1 MKAYILRDIPD
12 HLWRFVRSQ
21 AATNGQTVREYL
33 MALIAQIEERTSGK
47 QD

>member
-33 MALIAQIEERTSGK
+33 MQLIAQIEERTSGK